1 MSDDSPTTEIRE
13 SSDTLMPTT
22 DTMRKKAKFVAK
34 CAVYIMKLW
43 RCIKC
48 NKSTKADKKPQ
59 NNA

>member
-1 MSDDSPTTEIRE
+1 MPDDSADNKLRE

-34 CAVYIMKLW
+34 CAIYLMKVW

-48 NKSTKADKKPQ
+48 NKSTKKNQEA
-59 NNA
+59 